1 MDDHTLNIVI
11 IIVAG
16 AHILVSLLM
25 LGRSLKKSGLK
36 SVSYGA
42 WLLSLLVCIA
52 ILVLAILELDHKNK
66 K

>member
-11 IIVAG
+11 IILAG

-25 LGRSLKKSGLK
+25 LGRSLKKSVLT

-52 ILVLAILELDHKNK
+52 ILVLAILELDNK
-66 K
+66 KK

>member
-11 IIVAG
+11 IILAG

-52 ILVLAILELDHKNK
+52 ILVLAILELDNK
-66 K
+66 KKN